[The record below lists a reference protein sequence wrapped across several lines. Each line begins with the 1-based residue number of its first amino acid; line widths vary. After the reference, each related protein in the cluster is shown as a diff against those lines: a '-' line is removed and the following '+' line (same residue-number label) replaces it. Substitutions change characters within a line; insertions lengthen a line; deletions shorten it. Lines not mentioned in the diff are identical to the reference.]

1 MSKPY
6 TTPDV
11 YVTEVSTLPPSVV
24 QVATAIPAFIGY
36 VEKALDDNGKSIDVG
51 IEVKNGKGVS
61 NGKSIVTRRIGSMLE
76 YEQYFG
82 LGAPQAGTVEK
93 IASAADPTKSS
104 LKFTPDA
111 QPHFL
116 YYALQHFY
124 ANGGGEAYIVAV
136 GTYGD
141 TPQASD
147 FQKGIAKTEELDEVT
162 LLLAPEASQLAV
174 IVTPANPDAKPPT
187 PKKIESAYYASVVGD
202 MLSQAKKLGDR
213 FVLIDPVVNDDKGL
227 QFAQD
232 TFYSLLRDNVT
243 GTVDQLKYG
252 AAYYPQLNSSIA
264 PAVSAPAMI
273 KLIGFGDAYSSLDK
287 LGVATAEY
295 AQVLSFLAQ
304 QTLTL
309 PPSAAIAG
317 VYAQTDAARGVWKAP
332 ANVPLAAVNGPA
344 VIVTAEQQGKFNV
357 DATAGKSINV
367 IRAFTGQGS
376 LVWGARTLAG
386 NSNEWRYINVR
397 RLFNMVEESV

>member
-6 TTPDV
+6 LTPGV

-36 VEKALDDNGKSIDVG
+36 VEKALDDNGNPVKVG
-51 IEVKNGKGVS
+51 IESKDAQGVS

-76 YEQYFG
+76 YQQYFG
-82 LGAPQAGTVEK
+82 VGAPQSGTV
-93 IASAADPTKSS
+93 TKGSTG
-104 LKFTPDA
+104 LTFTADA

-141 TPQASD
+141 TAQASD

-162 LLLAPEASQLAV
+162 LLLAPEASQLPVNITSA
-174 IVTPANPDAKPPT
+174 TKTDPE
-187 PKKIESAYYASVVGD
+187 KIESAYYTSVVGD
-202 MLSQAKKLGDR
+202 MLSQAQTLGDR
-213 FVLIDPVVNDDKGL
+213 FVLIDPVVSGIKDQKAITLTQDKIC
-227 QFAQD
+227 
-232 TFYSLLRDNVT
+232 SVLRDKVT
-243 GTVDQLKYG
+243 GTVDTLKYG

-264 PAVSAPAMI
+264 PAVSDTKLI
-273 KLIGFGDAYSSLDK
+273 KLTGFTQPSLDK
-287 LGVATAEY
+287 LDPSTAEY
-295 AQVLSFLAQ
+295 VQVMSFLAQ

-309 PPSAAIAG
+309 PPSAAVAG

-344 VIVTAEQQGKFNV
+344 VIVTADQQGAFNV
-357 DATAGKSINV
+357 DAVSG
-367 IRAFTGQGS
+367 
-376 LVWGARTLAG
+376 
-386 NSNEWRYINVR
+386 
-397 RLFNMVEESV
+397 